1 MHRQWAVI
9 LRYLLMTGV
18 ATIGLMR
25 TRFNMKEN
33 FEKSLE
39 LVLAHEGGYVHHALD
54 PGGRTNLGVTQ
65 RVWEDYVGHKVDEQA
80 MRKLTKEMVAP
91 LYRKQYWDVCHCDDL
106 PAGVD
111 YLAFDFSVNAGAFRS
126 IKTIQRALNITADGV
141 IGPVTIKA
149 IQDANAEDFITNF
162 TNAKEVFY
170 RGLANF
176 PTFGRGWL
184 NRVAESKRIA
194 EEMIV

>member
-1 MHRQWAVI
+1 MQS
-9 LRYLLMTGV
+9 
-18 ATIGLMR
+18 
-25 TRFNMKEN
+25 N
-33 FEKSLE
+33 FEKALA
-39 LVLAHEGGYVHHALD
+39 LVLQHEGGYVNHPSD

-65 RVWEDYVGHKVDEQA
+65 RVWEQYVGHPVDEA
-80 MRKLTKEMVAP
+80 TMRSLTKEMVAP

-111 YLAFDFSVNAGAFRS
+111 YLAFDFSVNAGSFRS

-162 TNAKEVFY
+162 TAAKEVFY
-170 RGLANF
+170 RSLSNF

-184 NRVAESKRIA
+184 NRVAESKKAA
-194 EEMIV
+194 ERMLT